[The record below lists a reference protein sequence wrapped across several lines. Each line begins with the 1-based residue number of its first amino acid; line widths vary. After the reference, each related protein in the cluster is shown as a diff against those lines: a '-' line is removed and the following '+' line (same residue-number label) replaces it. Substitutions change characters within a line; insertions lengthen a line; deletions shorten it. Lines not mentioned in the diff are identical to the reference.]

1 MKKYWPNTAAERTI
15 ELEAKKTEFTYLPKG
30 TCSRKIDLI
39 IEDGVIK
46 KVRFTGGCNGNAQG
60 VEKLVTGQKASEI
73 IEKLKGI
80 NCNGKGTS
88 CPDQLAKAL
97 ESAIKKE

>member
-46 KVRFTGGCNGNAQG
+46 KSQIYRRM
-60 VEKLVTGQKASEI
+60 
-73 IEKLKGI
+73 
-80 NCNGKGTS
+80 
-88 CPDQLAKAL
+88 
-97 ESAIKKE
+97 

>member
-1 MKKYWPNTAAERTI
+1 MTYTY
-15 ELEAKKTEFTYLPKG
+15 KTFG
-30 TCSRKIDLI
+30 TCSRKIDFDVDENGCI
-39 IEDGVIK
+39 RNVK
-46 KVRFTGGCNGNAQG
+46 FTGGCNGNLKGIGAL
-60 VEKLVTGQKASEI
+60 VEGMKKEDV

-97 ESAIKKE
+97 EETDA